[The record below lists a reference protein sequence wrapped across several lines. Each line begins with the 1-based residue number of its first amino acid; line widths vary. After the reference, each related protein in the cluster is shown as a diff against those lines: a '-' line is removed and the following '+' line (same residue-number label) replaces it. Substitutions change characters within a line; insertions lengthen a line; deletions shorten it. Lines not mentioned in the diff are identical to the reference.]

1 MPINSEGELLLSGTR
16 ETAFRHAG
24 STFVAAKAPSLE
36 RRVKVLRRAQ
46 PFSIDEKCKPLKRRG
61 TEETEEFFGFMPLIP
76 LFPPFLCVSV
86 LHLNA
91 TTLCQD

>member
-1 MPINSEGELLLSGTR
+1 VCTLEHLFGK
-16 ETAFRHAG
+16 AG
-24 STFVAAKAPSLE
+24 STFVAIQSVGPE